1 MLNFLIAILNIFL
14 LLQPSESQSGMQPQS
29 FPKDQVTDSV
39 RCKTA
44 RNQSYALYLPAQY
57 DNKKQWPLILIFDP
71 AARGT
76 TGVNAFLDAGK
87 KYGFILACSNNSH
100 NGPMADSFT
109 SAAAML
115 QDINERFSADQKR
128 VYVAGFSGG
137 SRLALSIAV
146 MNKGIAGVIGC
157 GAGLPNDRNF
167 TPSGSSGF
175 VYYGLA
181 GNRDMNYLELH
192 DIPEFFSSQTNVI
205 SYFRSFD
212 GGHEWPGPLYITGAV
227 EWLILQSMNRKII
240 ETDQT
245 FISEQENK
253 TQIFIDN
260 QLAAGNAYDAALCM
274 SFAARD
280 FRGTPFGNKMS
291 QLMTAT
297 EKAQPYQKGVRK
309 WNKLAETEEQKRE
322 KYMNYLMQIIQ
333 SGHLPDT
340 ASIWWKRETN
350 SLVWLREK
358 GSTENSQMASRILNF
373 ISILCSEQGTAY
385 YRNKS
390 FAQAAIFFDVC
401 TLSDSENPANYF
413 NLARSHAGEDKP
425 KESLDA
431 LEVAVKHGMNSRKIV
446 ETDPIFQAM
455 RNEKRYKELVSRLK

>member
-1 MLNFLIAILNIFL
+1 MLNFFIITLNIL
-14 LLQPSESQSGMQPQS
+14 LSLEPTEGQPGMAPQS
-29 FPKDQVTDSV
+29 LTRDHVIDTV
-39 RCKTA
+39 RCKAAT
-44 RNQSYALYLPAQY
+44 NQSYALFLPSQY
-57 DNKKQWPLILIFDP
+57 DSKKQWPVILIFDP
-71 AARGT
+71 GARGK
-76 TGVNAFLDAGK
+76 TGVNAFLEAGR

-109 SAAAML
+109 AAAAML

-146 MNKGIAGVIGC
+146 TNKGIAGVIGC

-167 TPSGSSGF
+167 MPSGSARF

-181 GNRDMNYLELH
+181 GNRDMNYIELH
-192 DIPEFFSSQTNVI
+192 DLPEFFSSQTNVA
-205 SYFRSFD
+205 SYFKGFD
-212 GGHEWPGPLYITGAV
+212 GGHEWPGPALITGAV
-227 EWLILQSMNRKII
+227 EWLMLQEMNRKII
-240 ETDQT
+240 EPDHS

-253 TQIFIDN
+253 SQEYIDG
-260 QLAAGNAYDAALCM
+260 LLSAGNAYDAALCM
-274 SFAARD
+274 SCAARD

-309 WNKLAETEEQKRE
+309 WNKMTETEGQKRE
-322 KYMNYLMQIIQ
+322 KYMNYLMHIVQ
-333 SGHLPDT
+333 SGNLPDT
-340 ASIWWKRETN
+340 ASIWWKHETN

-358 GSTENSQMASRILNF
+358 GSPENSQMASRVLNF
-373 ISILCSEQGTAY
+373 ISILCSEQGTSY
-385 YRNKS
+385 YRNRS
-390 FAQAAIFFDVC
+390 FPRAVIFFEVC

-413 NLARSHAGEDKP
+413 NLARSLAGADKP

-431 LEVAVKHGMNSRKIV
+431 LEAAVKHGMNSRKIV
-446 ETDPIFQAM
+446 EADPVFQAM
-455 RNEKRYKELVSRLK
+455 RNEKRYVELVRRLK